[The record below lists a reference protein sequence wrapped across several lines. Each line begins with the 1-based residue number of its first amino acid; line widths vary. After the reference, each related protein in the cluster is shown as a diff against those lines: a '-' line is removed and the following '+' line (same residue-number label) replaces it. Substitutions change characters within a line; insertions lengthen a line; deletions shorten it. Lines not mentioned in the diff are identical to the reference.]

1 MSNATPVKGTTYAE
15 ATEAEKHAVL
25 RKVTG
30 SSFLGNFIE
39 WFDYASYSYL
49 ATVIALVFFPAE
61 DRFVGVMSAFAVFA
75 LSFLVRPIGAIF
87 WGNMGDKKGRKW
99 ALSVSILMMSGATFL
114 IGCLPGYAMIGIG
127 APDARRLSPGFDD
140 RLADA
145 QCRTF
150 LKVTAGA
157 AKSRGL
163 QINFEQLNPHACEYG
178 TSTEKA
184 LSIVREVGADN
195 LALVVDFYHRAIAG
209 ELVCDFSGF
218 EALIRHTHISTC
230 GAKLERG
237 YPGMGELAYYKSILS
252 ALKAAGYKGTMSIE
266 ASAEDLLQQGAE
278 TLNML
283 RLAEG

>member
-1 MSNATPVKGTTYAE
+1 MLFGCCIPVKAYEEAERVGFDFVEFSGIELSAMAELEFQKTCRTVCDGRIPCLALNSYCSGTPVIGGKGFDVEATRLYAE
-15 ATEAEKHAVL
+15 GLCTRAAA
-25 RKVTG
+25 
-30 SSFLGNFIE
+30 LG
-39 WFDYASYSYL
+39 
-49 ATVIALVFFPAE
+49 
-61 DRFVGVMSAFAVFA
+61 
-75 LSFLVRPIGAIF
+75 VR
-87 WGNMGDKKGRKW
+87 
-99 ALSVSILMMSGATFL
+99 
-114 IGCLPGYAMIGIG
+114 MIGIG